1 LEAADNFGKVNPKIF
16 GNFGT
21 DYDLSSVMH
30 YPKNAFSKN
39 GKNTIVARN
48 PLKALMMGQ
57 RIGLS
62 SGDAKRINNMYQCNA
77 KNIG

>member
-1 LEAADNFGKVNPKIF
+1 
-16 GNFGT
+16 
-21 DYDLSSVMH
+21 MH